1 MKGVNKMDI
10 IGQIFSAVNDFI
22 SMYQS
27 GGVIVYILT
36 LIGIYGLFL
45 AIEKILYLRK
55 ASKVDLS
62 ELMIIVNESMAHGG
76 SLEALRAIGNYKT
89 PISRIISEALKIGYR
104 SKSEVEDNMEQVFI
118 VEMSKMMNGLSTIQ
132 TIIEIA
138 PLIGLIGTVI
148 GMWYTFKQLGVNSD
162 ITLMANGIYIAI
174 ITTIFGL
181 AVAII
186 LLPLYTYIK
195 NKIEV
200 QLDNIEIAKKMS
212 NWRYAEMKIWI
223 ESDKEEVIEALQESP
238 GIIKVKEID
247 DGQANLKVDIKPN
260 MLEKGIKTIIRER
273 SDTSNRIVESKLKQ

>member
-1 MKGVNKMDI
+1 MDFL
-10 IGQIFSAVNDFI
+10 GTIFSTGNDFI
-22 SMYQS
+22 TMFQS
-27 GGVIVYILT
+27 GGIIVYILT
-36 LIGIYGLFL
+36 IIGLYGLFL
-45 AIEKILYLRK
+45 AIEKIRYLRK

-89 PISRIISEALKIGYR
+89 PVARIISEALKIGYR

-118 VEMSKMMNGLSTIQ
+118 VEMSKMMKGMSTLQ
-132 TIIEIA
+132 TIIEVA

-148 GMWYTFKQLGVNSD
+148 GMWYTFKELGMSSD
-162 ITLMANGIYIAI
+162 MTLMANGIYIAI

-186 LLPLYTYIK
+186 LLPLYTHIK
-195 NKIEV
+195 SMIEQ

-212 NWRYAEMKIWI
+212 NWRNAEMKIWI
-223 ESDKEEVIEALQESP
+223 EKDVEEVIEALQESP
-238 GIIKVKEID
+238 GIIQVKEID
-247 DGQANLKVDIKPN
+247 DEQANIKLYLKPN

-273 SDTSNRIVESKLKQ
+273 SDTQNRIVESKLKQ

>member
-1 MKGVNKMDI
+1 MDI

>member
-1 MKGVNKMDI
+1 MDI
-10 IGQIFSAVNDFI
+10 IGLIFSTGNDLITMF
-22 SMYQS
+22 QS
-27 GGVIVYILT
+27 GGAIVYILT
-36 LIGIYGLFL
+36 IIGFYGLFL

-55 ASKVDLS
+55 ASQVDLT

-118 VEMSKMMNGLSTIQ
+118 VEMSKMMKGLSTLQ
-132 TIIEIA
+132 TIIEVA
-138 PLIGLIGTVI
+138 PLIGLIGTVL
-148 GMWYTFKQLGVNSD
+148 GMWYTFKDLGVSSD

-186 LLPLYTYIK
+186 LLPLHTYIK
-195 NKIEV
+195 SKIEV

-212 NWRYAEMKIWI
+212 NWRNAEMKIWI
-223 ESDKEEVIEALQESP
+223 ESDKEEVIEALQEAP
-238 GIIKVKEID
+238 GVIKVKEIED
-247 DGQANLKVDIKPN
+247 EQANLKVYIKPN

>member
-1 MKGVNKMDI
+1 MDI
-10 IGQIFSAVNDFI
+10 IGTIFSTGNDFI
-22 SMYQS
+22 TMFQS
-27 GGVIVYILT
+27 GGAIVYILT
-36 LIGIYGLFL
+36 IIGLYGLFL
-45 AIEKILYLRK
+45 AIEKILYLRR

-62 ELMIIVNESMAHGG
+62 EIMIIVNESMAHGG
-76 SLEALRAIGNYKT
+76 SLEALRAIGNFKT

-118 VEMSKMMNGLSTIQ
+118 VEMGKMMKGLSSLQ

-138 PLIGLIGTVI
+138 PLLGLIGTVI

-162 ITLMANGIYIAI
+162 ITLMSNGIYVSI

-186 LLPLYTYIK
+186 LLPFYTYIK
-195 NKIEV
+195 SLIEV

-223 ESDKEEVIEALQESP
+223 ESDKEEVIEALQEAP
-238 GIIKVKEID
+238 GIIKVREID
-247 DGQANLKVDIKPN
+247 EEQANLLIDIKPN

-273 SDTSNRIVESKLKQ
+273 TDASNRIVESKLRQ

>member
-1 MKGVNKMDI
+1 MDI
-10 IGQIFSAVNDFI
+10 IGPIFSTGNDLITMF
-22 SMYQS
+22 QS
-27 GGVIVYILT
+27 GGVIVYLLT
-36 LIGIYGLFL
+36 IIGLYGLFL
-45 AIEKILYLRK
+45 AIEKILYLRR

-118 VEMSKMMNGLSTIQ
+118 VEMSKMMKGLSTLQ
-132 TIIEIA
+132 TIIEVA

-148 GMWYTFKQLGVNSD
+148 GMWYTFKDLGVNSD

-174 ITTIFGL
+174 VTTIFGL

-186 LLPLYTYIK
+186 LLPLYTHIK
-195 NKIEV
+195 SIIEI

-212 NWRYAEMKIWI
+212 NWRNAEMKVWI
-223 ESDKEEVIEALQESP
+223 EKDIDEVIEALQESP
-238 GIIKVKEID
+238 GIIQVKKIED
-247 DGQANLKVDIKPN
+247 EQANLKIFLKPN
-260 MLEKGIKTIIRER
+260 MLEKGIKTIIREK
-273 SDTSNRIVESKLKQ
+273 SDTQNRIVESKLKQ

>member
-1 MKGVNKMDI
+1 MDI
-10 IGQIFSAVNDFI
+10 IATLFSTGNDLITMF
-22 SMYQS
+22 QS
-27 GGVIVYILT
+27 GGAIVYLLT
-36 LIGIYGLFL
+36 IIGFYGLFL
-45 AIEKILYLRK
+45 AIEKILYLRR

-62 ELMIIVNESMAHGG
+62 EIMIIVNESMAHGG

-118 VEMSKMMNGLSTIQ
+118 VEMSKMMKGLSTLQ
-132 TIIEIA
+132 TIIEVA

-148 GMWYTFKQLGVNSD
+148 GMWYTFKELGTSSD

-174 ITTIFGL
+174 VTTIFGL

-195 NKIEV
+195 SMIEI

-212 NWRYAEMKIWI
+212 NWRNAEMKIWI
-223 ESDKEEVIEALQESP
+223 EKDMDEVVEALQESP
-238 GIIKVKEID
+238 GIIQVKQIED
-247 DGQANLKVDIKPN
+247 EQANLKIFLKLN
-260 MLEKGIKTIIRER
+260 MLEKGIKTIIREK
-273 SDTSNRIVESKLKQ
+273 SDTQNRIVESKLKQ

>member
-1 MKGVNKMDI
+1 MDFLGI
-10 IGQIFSAVNDFI
+10 IISTFNDLV
-22 SMYQS
+22 SMFQS
-27 GGVIVYILT
+27 GGIITYILT
-36 LIGIYGLFL
+36 IIGLYGLFL
-45 AIEKILYLRK
+45 AIEKIIYLRR
-55 ASKVDLS
+55 ASKIDLS
-62 ELMIIVNESMAHGG
+62 EIMIIVNESMAHGG
-76 SLEALRAIGNYKT
+76 SLEALRAIGNFKT

-118 VEMSKMMNGLSTIQ
+118 VEMGKMMKGLSSLQ

-162 ITLMANGIYIAI
+162 ITLMSNGIYISI

-186 LLPLYTYIK
+186 LLPFYTYIK
-195 NKIEV
+195 SLIEV

-212 NWRYAEMKIWI
+212 NWRYAEMKIWV
-223 ESDKEEVIEALQESP
+223 ESDKEEVIEALQEAP
-238 GIIKVKEID
+238 GIIKVREID
-247 DGQANLKVDIKPN
+247 EEQANLLIDIKPN

-273 SDTSNRIVESKLKQ
+273 TDASNRIVESKLRQ